1 MRAILSDSSHKKLSR
16 DNALRA
22 LLAAAANKLSLSSK
36 DGSSHIPPSSLVTST
51 FWSMCGQQLQALA
64 LENGLRYTHCDVLCI
79 CRMCTGRSPAMRVKY
94 ACGEQG

>member
-36 DGSSHIPPSSLVTST
+36 DDIPPSSLVTST

-64 LENGLRYTHCDVLCI
+64 LENGLRYTQCDVLCI

>member
-36 DGSSHIPPSSLVTST
+36 DDIPPSSLVTST